1 MDGSASV
8 YPDWSHLPQLVVQ
21 LISEKVKSIIDYVRF
36 RAVCQPWR
44 SASLSKPCHLPPQ
57 LPWLIKLQW
66 YIYGKKDDGIRLF
79 YDPWESKIHKIHL
92 PETNDMNCYASY
104 RGWLLIAAT
113 GGRSR
118 KVFLINPLTRSR
130 IDLPPFITP
139 VKHLGGFCDNP
150 CDVAS
155 YPYIYFSTTCKMT
168 FSMDLTDPDCLVML
182 FLSWQVILCC
192 KVGDPCWT
200 QVDVCFN
207 SLGNL
212 IDVTYYNGRFYLLHK
227 KAMEIIE
234 SNKPKERTV
243 YNFEPKIEA
252 IYKYLLEG
260 KSGVYIIACNFFK
273 YDLYQFEE
281 KPLKLK
287 QIKDTS
293 NTIFFLDR
301 HLSLALCSDVW
312 NSLDGGSRYM
322 EDFCKPPAWGQ
333 AWTLWFQP
341 SFL

>member
-1 MDGSASV
+1 MDGSAFA

-36 RAVCQPWR
+36 RAVCHPWR

-57 LPWLIKLQW
+57 LPWLIKPQW
-66 YIYGKKDDGIRLF
+66 YFYGKKDDGIRLF
-79 YDPWESKIHKIHL
+79 YDLWESKIHKIHL

-130 IDLPPFITP
+130 IDLPPFIT
-139 VKHLGGFCDNP
+139 
-150 CDVAS
+150 
-155 YPYIYFSTTCKMT
+155 
-168 FSMDLTDPDCLVML
+168 
-182 FLSWQVILCC
+182 QVILCC
-192 KVGDPCWT
+192 RVGDPCWT

-207 SLGNL
+207 SLGDL
-212 IDVTYYNGRFYLLHK
+212 IDVTYYNGRFYLLYK

-234 SNKPKERTV
+234 SNKPKERIV

-252 IYKYLLEG
+252 IYKHLLEG
-260 KSGVYIIACNFFK
+260 KSGVYIIASNFFK
-273 YDLYQFEE
+273 YDLYQFQE
-281 KPLKLK
+281 KSLKLK

-293 NTIFFLDR
+293 NITFFLDL

-312 NSLDGGSRYM
+312 NSLDGGSTYL
-322 EDFCKPPAWGQ
+322 ENACKPPAWGQ
-333 AWTLWFQP
+333 VLWTLWFQP